1 MKWGEAE
8 TSRIAPPQA
17 THYFL
22 KQTSKLVTQAPN
34 FNQAVLHI
42 NRCIHMRITHPATGR
57 NRSLQIQSND
67 LDRASRAAKDRDAA
81 PLTRDELHEL
91 GAALDEFGLVVPAEE
106 VLVGPTHSRGFRRIS
121 MVGPD

>member
-1 MKWGEAE
+1 
-8 TSRIAPPQA
+8 
-17 THYFL
+17 
-22 KQTSKLVTQAPN
+22 
-34 FNQAVLHI
+34 
-42 NRCIHMRITHPATGR
+42 MRITHPATGR

-91 GAALDEFGLVVPAEE
+91 GAALDEFGLAVPAEE

-121 MVGPD
+121 MLAQTEERRKGKKSLLRWQRNRAGGQKKREKLGGNHG